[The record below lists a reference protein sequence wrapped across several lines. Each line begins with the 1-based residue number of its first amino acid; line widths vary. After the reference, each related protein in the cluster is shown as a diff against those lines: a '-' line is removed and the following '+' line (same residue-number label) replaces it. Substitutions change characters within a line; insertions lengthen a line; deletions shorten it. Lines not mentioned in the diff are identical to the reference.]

1 MGKVLS
7 SYFWGLS
14 VCLAVVTAHG
24 AEVDNFTSKHLN
36 LPDRAHELNDLANR
50 YLDNAIVAV
59 NNAGLGCNEE
69 VLFQGLKQVFA
80 NHSQSL
86 FVKDILAQT
95 HFPVMYLKRNDSVY
109 REWKAYDGYILAS
122 NRASMS
128 DLALSPLIKIGDRD
142 VGVDKLEHMFG
153 MGHKYYR
160 AYYGKNTSIDKVLS
174 NGILWEKTLL
184 GGNMFATGVFS
195 YADLSANFNG
205 MRFWNNMLLKN
216 DDILGSQYN
225 RGPYVQ
231 CAGNQWVVNK
241 SKPIDFKD
249 YVDES
254 FDESVNC
261 SKMATRDGR
270 KKFAKQ
276 IQSEQFNDVVKCEEN
291 KELLQALSDKYSPY
305 GINKYILNE
314 SGVDQTKR

>member
-7 SYFWGLS
+7 LFLMGLS
-14 VCLAVVTAHG
+14 VCLGVVSAQG

-36 LPDRAHELNDLANR
+36 LPDQAHALNRLANR

-59 NNAGLGCNEE
+59 NKAGAGCNEE

-80 NHSQSL
+80 NHSRGL
-86 FVKDILAQT
+86 LVKDILSQK
-95 HFPVMYLKRNDSVY
+95 HFPITYLARKDSVY
-109 REWKAYDGYILAS
+109 RDWKARDGYILAS
-122 NRASMS
+122 NRARVSE
-128 DLALSPLIKIGDRD
+128 LALSPLIKIGDRD

-160 AYYGKNTSIDKVLS
+160 AYYDKNTSIDNVLS
-174 NGILWEKTLL
+174 NGTLWEKTLL
-184 GGNMFATGVFS
+184 GGNMLATGVFS

-205 MRFWNNMLLKN
+205 MRFWNNMLLKS

-231 CAGNQWVVNK
+231 CVDDQWIVNK
-241 SKPIDFKD
+241 SKPIDFRD

-261 SKMATRDGR
+261 SKMATRGGR

-276 IQSEQFNDVVKCEEN
+276 IQSEQLSDVVKCEDN
-291 KELLQALSDKYSPY
+291 KELLQALSEKYSPH
-305 GINKYILNE
+305 GIHKYILNA
-314 SGVDQTKR
+314 SGLVK